1 MSGLFFGGKGGKTP
15 LKRKNT
21 RSNLLDA
28 FRNGMYPYS
37 PKEAAMPIDSPD
49 SSIID
54 MFSKLTAQ
62 WLETANTKYDK
73 RSREKPEG
81 LYYPEDYSTKF
92 GSGKNAQSLQGIA
105 PPEFWNLANSNIF
118 ILRAGKSA
126 AAALNAFGKGPTIAE
141 CATTIQWAM
150 FKALEEILGTKIFD
164 ATFSSGETGKFFI
177 SANLFAPVDT
187 SIGIETNSFEERLRK
202 GNPIYELFEPSHN
215 DAGRVPLSE
224 NDINVGDIVY
234 IKGVPE
240 YKLKHLSGSEPGW
253 NVICVGINANGDKL
267 YNGFGPDSFSI
278 PKTYKKIRQVLIAGY
293 NKDQTEDT
301 KSIVKMLSESGDP
314 IKIKKATVVSYRAKD
329 QKDEIFGLQFRLRLN
344 PTVLKKLV
352 ESKNEQNKRPFGY
365 ISATPKAVTG
375 SFPITGE
382 ITQLATIQKENQAS
396 AFATFKT
403 SGDEIKT
410 KMFDHATEFAKLVV
424 GRTPSTPLGL
434 ILCGNPG
441 IGKSH
446 LCIAA
451 ANEAKANG
459 CRVLYVDQKY
469 ISKLYDDKI
478 MELME
483 SGVSSYEEQD
493 KITRDMFTKLLTPKA
508 TSSQQS
514 GYGLVIFD
522 DYNVELS
529 ADGAKHFVKA
539 LMEHVFK
546 NNTAFMINSNRDI
559 HVKSL
564 IDEYIP
570 LSDPRNNCIAVLR
583 DLNLQSL
590 RTEWWNTLSVDA
602 LSNSPLAIIS
612 TNVPSNQ
619 GIGIIIENK
628 DVKLE
633 EELEAYKLLSNNKS
647 ERIKICGDPHDKI
660 NRQRIS
666 PENYYLKDIGQY
678 DTFLIKASSNDSIE
692 VEQLIKLVDH
702 AYDEGKKIILFTD
715 DYKALREKYMEK
727 LKFDPKKDRLSSI
740 FDKMFLTPEH
750 YESQH
755 RSTIQQSQVIQDTS
769 NAIKHSSLNNF

>member
-1 MSGLFFGGKGGKTP
+1 MSSIPPLIFFGRER
-15 LKRKNT
+15 LKRSNT
-21 RSNLLDA
+21 RSDLLNY
-28 FRNGMYPYS
+28 FRNGMYPYI
-37 PKEAAMPIDSPD
+37 PIDAVIPFD
-49 SSIID
+49 SADPKIID
-54 MFSKLTAQ
+54 TFAKLTAK
-62 WLETANTKYDK
+62 WLKDANKKYDQ
-73 RSREKPEG
+73 RGSDKPEG
-81 LYYPEDYSTKF
+81 LYYRQDYSNKY
-92 GSGKNAQSLQGIA
+92 GSGKNLLNLRGIA
-105 PPEFWNLANSNIF
+105 PTEYWNIGHDNLF
-118 ILRAGKSA
+118 ILNAGQSPA
-126 AAALNAFGKGPTIAE
+126 AGLNAFGKGPTMSE
-141 CATTIQWAM
+141 CASAIQWAM
-150 FKALEEILGTKIFD
+150 FKALEEILGTETFD
-164 ATFSSGETGKFFI
+164 AVFSGGESGKFFI

-187 SIGIETNSFEERLRK
+187 SQETSAPLDEKLK
-202 GNPIYELFEPSHN
+202 MGNPIYSLFDAKHN
-215 DAGRVPLSE
+215 NLGKTSLSE
-224 NDINVGDIVY
+224 NDINIGDIVY
-234 IKGVPE
+234 IKGVVDYE
-240 YKLKHLSGSEPGW
+240 KKHLSGSDLGW
-253 NVICVGINANGDKL
+253 NVICVGVNSEGKKL
-267 YNGFGPDSFSI
+267 YSGFDPKSFTL
-278 PKTYKKIRQVLIAGY
+278 PKTYDEIKSMLINDY
-293 NKDQTEDT
+293 NQSQNEETKNFVNKLKESNDTLSLAKAIIVEANAQDQQ
-301 KSIVKMLSESGDP
+301 S
-314 IKIKKATVVSYRAKD
+314 
-329 QKDEIFGLQFRLRLN
+329 EIFGFQFRLRLN
-344 PTVLKKLV
+344 PTALKKLV
-352 ESKNEQNKRPFGY
+352 VSKNEQNKRPFGD
-365 ISATPKAVTG
+365 ISATPRPATA

-382 ITQLATIQKENQAS
+382 ITQLATIHKENQAS

-424 GRTPSTPLGL
+424 GRTPATPLGL
-434 ILCGNPG
+434 ILCGNSG

-478 MELME
+478 RGLKE
-483 SGVSSYEEQD
+483 SGVSSYYEQD

-508 TSSQQS
+508 TSSRQS
-514 GYGLVIFD
+514 GYDLVIFD

-529 ADGAKHFVKA
+529 TDGPTHFVKA
-539 LMEHVFK
+539 LMKHVFK

-559 HVKSL
+559 HVKPF

-583 DLNLQSL
+583 GLNLQSL

-628 DVKLE
+628 NVKLE
-633 EELEAYKLLSNNKS
+633 EELETYKLLSNNKS
-647 ERIKICGDPHDKI
+647 EKIKICGDPHDKI
-660 NRQRIS
+660 NRHRNS
-666 PENYYLKDIGQY
+666 PENYYIKDSGQY

-692 VEQLIKLVDH
+692 VEQLINLVDH

-727 LKFDPKKDRLSSI
+727 LKFDPKKDRLSSR

-755 RSTIQQSQVIQDTS
+755 RSTIQQSQAIQDATGRFQES
-769 NAIKHSSLNNF
+769 CRVM